1 MIGRSIVFAGVAV
14 ALGACANPPKPLYVW
29 EGFPRQQ
36 YDTLTHSAS
45 PADQI
50 LAMQATAE
58 KARASGSALPPGFRA
73 HLAMLQFNAGNTD
86 AARSLWLEEEMAFPE
101 STPYI
106 DQLLKR
112 LDGRPPQPEQ
122 QATATEKTS

>member
-1 MIGRSIVFAGVAV
+1 MIARSIAFAGAA
-14 ALGACANPPKPLYVW
+14 ALLAACASPPKPLYLW

-36 YDTLTHSAS
+36 YDTLTRSAS

-50 LAMQATAE
+50 LAMQATAD
-58 KARASGSALPPGFRA
+58 KARAAGAALPPGFRA
-73 HLAMLQFNAGNTD
+73 HLGMLQLTAGNAE
-86 AARSLWLEEEMAFPE
+86 AARALWLEEEMAFPE

-112 LDGRPPQPEQ
+112 LDGAPQQQ
-122 QATATEKTS
+122 QAAATGKAS